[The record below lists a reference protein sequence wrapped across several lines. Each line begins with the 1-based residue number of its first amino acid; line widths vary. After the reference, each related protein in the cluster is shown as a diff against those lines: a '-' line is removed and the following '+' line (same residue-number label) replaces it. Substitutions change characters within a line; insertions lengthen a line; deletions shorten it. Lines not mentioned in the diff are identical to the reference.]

1 MTVELY
7 TNTDSGSDFQ
17 KVLHNGDIY
26 MTVASFFMILI
37 TVSEIHLHNYL
48 ILYIYFYLCVY
59 TMLPWQPFMCLDKQ
73 NSSITLL
80 YLLDVP
86 SLSHI

>member
-1 MTVELY
+1 MLVVLGYALNTMTVELY
-7 TNTDSGSDFQ
+7 TNNDSGSDFQ

-48 ILYIYFYLCVY
+48 ILYTYIFIYVYILCY
-59 TMLPWQPFMCLDKQ
+59 HGNHLCA
-73 NSSITLL
+73 
-80 YLLDVP
+80 
-86 SLSHI
+86 